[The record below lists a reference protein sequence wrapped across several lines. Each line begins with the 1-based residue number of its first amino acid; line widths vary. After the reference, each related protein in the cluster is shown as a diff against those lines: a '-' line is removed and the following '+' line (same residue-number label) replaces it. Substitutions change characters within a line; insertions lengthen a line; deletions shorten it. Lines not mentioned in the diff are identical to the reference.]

1 MELLLAPVREW
12 GRLGGEAGR
21 EVGALSE
28 SRVRFHE
35 DSWSP
40 LVGRSGAG
48 IELLRGCDDRCA
60 TEDAGT
66 SADEPSDA

>member
-1 MELLLAPVREW
+1 MELLLEPVREW
-12 GRLGGEAGR
+12 GRLGGEGGR
-21 EVGALSE
+21 EVGTLSD

-40 LVGRSGAG
+40 LVGRRGAG
-48 IELLRGCDDRCA
+48 IELLKGCDDLCSM
-60 TEDAGT
+60 EDAGT